1 IYLLNRAAA
10 DYIPKDIKYD
20 SIDLMEKLIEKNKK
34 VSHFPIRGY
43 WLDIGNAQNYAKA
56 QDDIRFIKF

>member
-1 IYLLNRAAA
+1 MLE
-10 DYIPKDIKYD
+10 YIPEGVKFD
-20 SIDLMEKLIEKNKK
+20 STELMEKLIDAGKK

-43 WLDIGNAQNYAKA
+43 WLDIGNVQNYAKA